1 MADQQFCED
10 CFRGFKHEGT
20 PIGTIE
26 TISDVEVY
34 VSKPAGEYA
43 KDRAVILASDACGFS
58 LVNNKLLAD
67 AFAENGFQVYM
78 PNILGDD
85 TWPLDFTPPPN
96 YDFRPFGSKHPLER
110 STEPINALIEAL
122 KERGVT
128 RFAATGYCFGG
139 KNVIEM
145 AIAGQIVAGALNH
158 PSRLNKPKDFE
169 RLLESGSTTKI
180 LINGCEFDAQFPL
193 EAQKEADELLEVG
206 KYEGGYK
213 RVYWEG
219 CAHGFA
225 VRGDLSDPRVKAG
238 MEGAFK
244 EVVELFKSTL

>member
-1 MADQQFCED
+1 MIN
-10 CFRGFKHEGT
+10 G
-20 PIGTIE
+20 
-26 TISDVEVY
+26 VY
-34 VSKPAGEYA
+34 VYISKPSNGEYA
-43 KDRAVILASDACGFS
+43 NDKAVILASDACGLV
-58 LVNNKLLAD
+58 LVNTKLLAD
-67 AFAENGFQVYM
+67 AFAANGFQVYV

-96 YDFRPFGSKHPLER
+96 FDFRPFGSKHPLER
-110 STEPINALIEAL
+110 STKPLNALLEGL

-180 LINGCEFDAQFPL
+180 LVNGSEFDEQFPL
-193 EAQKEADELLEVG
+193 EAQKAADALLAAG
-206 KYEGGYK
+206 KYKGGYK

-219 CAHGFA
+219 CFHGFA
-225 VRGDLSDPRVKAG
+225 VRGDLSNPKIKAG

-244 EVVELFKSTL
+244 EVVDLFKSTL